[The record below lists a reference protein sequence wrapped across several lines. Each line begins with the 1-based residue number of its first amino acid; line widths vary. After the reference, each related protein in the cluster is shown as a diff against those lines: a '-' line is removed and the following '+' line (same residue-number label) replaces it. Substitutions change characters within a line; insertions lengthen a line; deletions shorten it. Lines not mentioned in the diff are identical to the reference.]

1 MAGVNK
7 AIIVGHLGGDVEL
20 RFTPSG
26 KAVANFNVATSESWT
41 DQDGSRKEQ
50 TEWHRIV
57 VWGKTAELC
66 GEYLRKG
73 RQVYL
78 EGRIQTREWK
88 DKDGNKRYTTEI
100 IASQVTFLG
109 GGRGEGGQGGHGAQN
124 GPDVQ
129 SSGHHDH
136 ESSSSG
142 GFSGG
147 ITDDDVP
154 F

>member
-7 AIIVGHLGGDVEL
+7 AIIVGNLGGDVEL

-41 DQDGSRKEQ
+41 DKDGSRKEQ

-78 EGRIQTREWK
+78 EGRIQTRDWK
-88 DKDGNKRYTTEI
+88 DKDGNKRFTTEI

-109 GGRGEGGQGGHGAQN
+109 GGRGEGGHGAQ
-124 GPDVQ
+124 GGSDAQ
-129 SSGHHDH
+129 SGGHDH
-136 ESSSSG
+136 EPPAGG